1 MKITDDAG
9 KIQHDRN
16 NMNFHVMVDGGLLS
30 NYPVHIFDST
40 KYIYPD
46 SSINMY
52 QQNKFTLGLLLDKPE
67 QFHYKQPGNYPL
79 PIHTINGY
87 LIAVYLHAIAAIDL

>member
-1 MKITDDAG
+1 
-9 KIQHDRN
+9 
-16 NMNFHVMVDGGLLS
+16 MVDGEVLS
-30 NYPVHIFDST
+30 NYPVHIFNST

-46 SSINMY
+46 LSINMY

>member
-1 MKITDDAG
+1 MINEAG
-9 KIQHDRN
+9 NIQHDRN
-16 NMNFHVMVDGGLLS
+16 NMNFHVMVDGEVLS

-46 SSINMY
+46 LSINMY

-87 LIAVYLHAIAAIDL
+87 VTAVYLHAIVAIDLQ